1 MIWASS
7 SGPSMQACLRT
18 ILPSMVTGTMQAPH
32 MPVASTMIELRLAT
46 AGHAIGF
53 GQLADGAHHERRAD
67 RDDFGDL
74 AALAFGV
81 LLQEFLQRGA

>member
-1 MIWASS
+1 MMWASI

-46 AGHAIGF
+46 VFTPYGLVRSETARIIKGGPIAITSAI
-53 GQLADGAHHERRAD
+53 LRPWPC
-67 RDDFGDL
+67 
-74 AALAFGV
+74 
-81 LLQEFLQRGA
+81 